1 VSRVGLVVVSHSAGL
16 AAGVVEVAAQMAPDI
31 IVVPAGGTADG
42 GIGTDF
48 DAVTAALERAESGAG
63 VVLLYDLGS
72 ARMVAEMAVEVTD
85 GARLVDAPLVEG
97 TVAAAVAAQGGAD
110 VDDVAHAAEEAI
122 SVPGGPVA
130 TDGVAGDIDII
141 GSQSLVAAT
150 ATPPAELT
158 VPLTNKIGLHARPA
172 AMVARAMSQF
182 DARVTVRFGEAT
194 ADGRSVLA
202 LMALGARGGDE
213 IHVSATG
220 PQADDA
226 LQTFQD
232 LAARDFDE

>member
-1 VSRVGLVVVSHSAGL
+1 MSRVGLVVVSHSAGL
-16 AAGVVEVAAQMAPDI
+16 AAGVVEVAAQMAPDV

-48 DAVTAALERAESGAG
+48 DAVTAAIERAESGAG

-72 ARMVAEMAVEVTD
+72 ARMVAEMAVESTE

-97 TVAAAVAAQGGAD
+97 AVAAAVAAQGGAD
-110 VDDVAHAAEEAI
+110 VDEVAHAAEDAVT
-122 SVPGGPVA
+122 VPGGPVA
-130 TDGVAGDIDII
+130 ADGVAGGVDII
-141 GSQSLVAAT
+141 GSQSLAT
-150 ATPPAELT
+150 ATPVPPTEVT

-172 AMVARAMSQF
+172 ALVARAMSQL
-182 DARVTVRFGEAT
+182 DARVTVRFGDAT

-213 IHVSATG
+213 VHVSATG
-220 PQADDA
+220 PQADEA
-226 LQTFQD
+226 VQAFQD

>member
-1 VSRVGLVVVSHSAGL
+1 MSRVGLVVVSHSAGL
-16 AAGVVEVAAQMAPDI
+16 AAGVVEVAAQMAPDV
-31 IVVPAGGTADG
+31 IVVPAGGTPDG

-72 ARMVAEMAVEVTD
+72 ARMVAEMAVEVSD

-97 TVAAAVAAQGGAD
+97 AVAAAVAAQGGAD

-130 TDGVAGDIDII
+130 AEGVAGDIDII

-150 ATPPAELT
+150 SSPPVEVA

-172 AMVARAMSQF
+172 AMVARAMSQL

-220 PQADDA
+220 PQADEA
-226 LQTFQD
+226 LRTFQD